1 MRARLQ
7 DLEHEGGGG
16 EAERRADD
24 EGLEII
30 NLQNYK
36 IIKLFWALYKHKG
49 GLNAAPMTRAWTVAV
64 LIILK
69 KKKKV
74 QTTTKIYIYKIIL
87 SII

>member
-1 MRARLQ
+1 MIQCLRKVVSCQCVGVRARLQ

-36 IIKLFWALYKHKG
+36 IIKLF
-49 GLNAAPMTRAWTVAV
+49 
-64 LIILK
+64 
-69 KKKKV
+69 
-74 QTTTKIYIYKIIL
+74 
-87 SII
+87 